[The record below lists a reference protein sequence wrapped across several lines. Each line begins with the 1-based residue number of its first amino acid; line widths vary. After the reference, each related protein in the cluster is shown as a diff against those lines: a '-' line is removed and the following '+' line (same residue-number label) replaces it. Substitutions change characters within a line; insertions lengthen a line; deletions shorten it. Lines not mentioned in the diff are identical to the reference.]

1 MLVRHLGLWSRLG
14 FTVLLALMLVYSA
27 APAVTPLPGSPVEPS
42 TVDEAHSSVVAAQ
55 TGLNGP
61 VTSTASRT
69 LRAPLG
75 TNTIV
80 VILVEFTDMAHSF
93 TEAQVAGVAVGNLN
107 AYYVEA
113 SYNKTHITGATT
125 AWLSLPHN
133 RQYYVQGT
141 SSPSDPQFSLVQDAI
156 AAADPSVNFAAY
168 DGVTIV
174 HAGQGQE
181 LSGDWRDYWSS
192 EWWGFTINTNDGVA
206 IHRASVSPEVG
217 LPGSLAY
224 VGVIAHEFGHDL
236 GLPDLY
242 DTDYTGAQYVSHW
255 CLMGEGSWNGPN
267 RVGESPAHMMGWCK
281 LQLGYVNGSQLLQ
294 ATSATSVV
302 VDPLE
307 NPTLGVHL
315 VKIPIDGTHYYLIEV
330 RQQIGYDQYLRGKGV
345 VLSYVDETLA
355 SGKGIVKVIDSHPA
369 TATKDDGAFD
379 VGPGAVS
386 SYVSAPG
393 QFSMFVENAIG
404 NSYNITILRA
414 WMKFLSPLDGS
425 AVLTSSF
432 PITWTGSAAAPGIDH
447 YELFF
452 DGSLVYSGLNS
463 SYNVASVLAGL
474 HNATLVMVLAGS
486 GRRLTI
492 QSRFI
497 VDLVP
502 PTIHAVFNVPT
513 APGFGDAIQVVVNVT
528 DDTWVVNATV
538 YFRRSGDPVWYHL
551 SMLQYSGVEW
561 RAILGTFFPGIT
573 VTYYV
578 SVYDAGGRIQ
588 TDDNAGNYYSFAVS
602 GLGLIIWLIIGGAIA
617 LAFLLL
623 VCRSIQ
629 RRHRGAP
636 ASEHVWAPPASSAS
650 LEPSQKRPASDF
662 AEPSTKTSFC
672 FSCGAPLTPAATYCP
687 YCGRPVAE

>member
-1 MLVRHLGLWSRLG
+1 M
-14 FTVLLALMLVYSA
+14 
-27 APAVTPLPGSPVEPS
+27 APRS
-42 TVDEAHSSVVAAQ
+42 
-55 TGLNGP
+55 
-61 VTSTASRT
+61 

-80 VILVEFTDMAHSF
+80 VILVEFTDMTHIF
-93 TEAQVAGVAVGNLN
+93 TKAQVAGVAIGDLD
-107 AYYVEA
+107 AYYEEA
-113 SYNKTHITGATT
+113 SYNQTHITGATT
-125 AWLSLPHN
+125 SWLSLPHN

-141 SSPSDPQFSLVQDAI
+141 SSPSEPKFQLVQDAI
-156 AAADPSVNFAAY
+156 TAADPFVNFAAY

-174 HAGQGQE
+174 HAGRGQE

-192 EWWGFTINTNDGVA
+192 EWWGFTISTDDGVD

-217 LPGSLAY
+217 QPGNLAY

-242 DTDYTGAQYVSHW
+242 DVDYTGAEYVNHW

-267 RVGESPAHMMGWCK
+267 QVGESPAHMMGWCK
-281 LQLGYVNGSQLLQ
+281 LQLGYVNGSQLLL
-294 ATSATSVV
+294 APSATSVV

-307 NPTLGVHL
+307 NPTTGVHL

-330 RQQIGYDQYLRGKGV
+330 RQRIGYDQYLLGKGV

-355 SGKGIVKVIDSHPA
+355 SGKGIVKVVDSHPA

-414 WMKFLSPLDGS
+414 WMKFLNPLDGS
-425 AVLTSSF
+425 AVLTSDF
-432 PITWTGSAAAPGIDH
+432 PIEWNGSAALPGIDH

-452 DGSLVYSGLNS
+452 DGSLVYNGLGLSHNLTG
-463 SYNVASVLAGL
+463 VAAGL

-492 QSRFI
+492 QSRFV

-502 PTIHAVFNVPT
+502 PRIHSVFNAPT

-528 DDTWVVNATV
+528 DDTWIVNATL
-538 YFRRSGDPVWYHL
+538 YYRRSGDPVWYHL
-551 SMLQYSGVEW
+551 DMRPYSGAEW
-561 RAILGTFFPGIT
+561 LATLGTFFPGVT

-578 SVYDAGGRIQ
+578 TVYDAGGRTQ
-588 TDDNAGNYYSFAVS
+588 TDDNAGSYYSFTVS
-602 GLGLIIWLIIGGAIA
+602 GLGLIIYLIIGGAIG
-617 LAFLLL
+617 LAVLFL

-629 RRHRGAP
+629 KRRRSAP
-636 ASEHVWAPPASSAS
+636 ASEHVWAPPTSSPPS
-650 LEPSQKRPASDF
+650 EPSQKQPPTDY
-662 AEPSTKTSFC
+662 AEPSIKTSFC
-672 FSCGAPLTPAATYCP
+672 FSCGAPLTPSATYCP

>member
-1 MLVRHLGLWSRLG
+1 MRHLGLWSRLG
-14 FTVLLALMLVYSA
+14 FGVLLALMLVYSA
-27 APAVTPLPGSPVEPS
+27 APAATPLAG
-42 TVDEAHSSVVAAQ
+42 SSVGISTANEARSSVAAAQ
-55 TGLNGP
+55 TGLKGP
-61 VTSTASRT
+61 AMSMASRG

-75 TNTIV
+75 TNTII

-93 TEAQVAGVAVGNLN
+93 TEAQVAGVAIGDLN
-107 AYYVEA
+107 AYYEEA
-113 SYNKTHITGATT
+113 SYNQTHITGATT
-125 AWLSLPHN
+125 TWLSLPHN
-133 RQYYVQGT
+133 RQYFVLGT
-141 SSPSDPQFSLVQDAI
+141 SSPSEPLFSLVEHAI

-192 EWWGFTINTNDGVA
+192 EFWGFTIPTNDGVE

-307 NPTLGVHL
+307 NPTTGVHL
-315 VKIPIDGTHYYLIEV
+315 VKIAIDSTHYYLIEV
-330 RQQIGYDQYLRGKGV
+330 RQQIGYDQWLRGKGV

-355 SGKGIVKVIDSHPA
+355 TGKGIVKVVDSHPA

-414 WMKFLSPLDGS
+414 WVKFLNPLDGS
-425 AVLTSSF
+425 AVLTSAF
-432 PITWTGSAAAPGIDH
+432 PIEWNGSAAAPGIDH

-452 DGSLVYSGLNS
+452 DGSLVYSGSGLSHNLTG
-463 SYNVASVLAGL
+463 VAAGL
-474 HNATLVMVLAGS
+474 HNATLVMVLLGS

-492 QSRFI
+492 QSRFV

-502 PTIHAVFNVPT
+502 PTIHSVFNVPT

-528 DDTWVVNATV
+528 DDTWIVNATL
-538 YFRRSGDPVWYHL
+538 YYRRSGDPVWYHL
-551 SMLQYSGVEW
+551 DMLQYSGAEW
-561 RAILGTFFPGIT
+561 RAILGTFFPGVT

-578 SVYDAGGRIQ
+578 TVYDAGGRIQ
-588 TDDNAGNYYSFAVS
+588 TDDNAGSYYSFAVS
-602 GLGLIIWLIIGGAIA
+602 GLGLIIYLIIGGAIG
-617 LAFLLL
+617 LAVLLL

-629 RRHRGAP
+629 KRRRGAP
-636 ASEHVWAPPASSAS
+636 ASEHVWAPPTSSPP
-650 LEPSQKRPASDF
+650 LEPSQKQAPTDY
-662 AEPSTKTSFC
+662 AEPSIKTSFC
-672 FSCGAPLTPAATYCP
+672 FSCGAPLTPGATYCP